1 MFGQKDGWFP
11 IMGLTQQRDEKLHRI
26 LSNILKYL
34 SNSRIST
41 SHFLAVF
48 LVEKRE
54 LGIDEFFNQSNCL
67 YKSLRYFQAVCWVR
81 PNMSRLSKHG

>member
-26 LSNILKYL
+26 SSNLLKDLSKDRIGT
-34 SNSRIST
+34 SR
-41 SHFLAVF
+41 FLAVF

-54 LGIDEFFNQSNCL
+54 RTIDEFFNRTNSL
-67 YKSLRYFQAVCWVR
+67 HKSLRYFQAVCWVR